1 MKRSLLQHEKH
12 NILPEY
18 GKKRLILYADT
29 LQEIAGSFE
38 EETAPARILNKFSED
53 EIRLVHLK
61 FISENGN

>member
-1 MKRSLLQHEKH
+1 MKRSVLQQEKH

-38 EETAPARILNKFSED
+38 DLLTPEVVGR
-53 EIRLVHLK
+53 
-61 FISENGN
+61 